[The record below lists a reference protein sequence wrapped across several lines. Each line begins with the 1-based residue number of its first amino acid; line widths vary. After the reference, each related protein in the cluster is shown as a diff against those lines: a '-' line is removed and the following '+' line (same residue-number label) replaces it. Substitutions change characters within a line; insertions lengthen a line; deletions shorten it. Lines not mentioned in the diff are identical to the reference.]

1 MRLYTRCARCIVLL
15 QGSLEIQSTPLQL
28 TTRSLSARSSTS
40 TSSASSS
47 KRPGSGVRKRKHEG
61 SLKSASDSRL
71 IRTSN
76 STHSHK
82 LEKER
87 VGTLVNESTVNPG
100 DGVGPSPGHSQAN
113 SGGFNIGH
121 HLVEQGAGLLDNCSS
136 GSLSPEMDQFLWGVD
151 KALQSPGHS
160 VPSSN
165 HVSGH
170 QRKGLISSTVPHGD
184 QKERNTFAKSTHL
197 GSVSERTKRTHKPV
211 IAVNFP
217 NAPATDPVQQE
228 PTERPDTQP
237 SVGSGSSQLKP
248 DHVQSIDQETK
259 ISHTLSAGSGSSCLN
274 SKPVGP
280 SSESAVGD
288 SSLIPPLVAPD
299 IEVQRCVAASRIQR
313 WYRSMREQR
322 YAQVHSLLQEKK
334 EELNRSRVEELQRQ
348 QNEVRET

>member
-1 MRLYTRCARCIVLL
+1 M
-15 QGSLEIQSTPLQL
+15 
-28 TTRSLSARSSTS
+28 
-40 TSSASSS
+40 
-47 KRPGSGVRKRKHEG
+47 
-61 SLKSASDSRL
+61 
-71 IRTSN
+71 
-76 STHSHK
+76 
-82 LEKER
+82 
-87 VGTLVNESTVNPG
+87 GTLVNGSTVNPG

-160 VPSSN
+160 VPSSS

-170 QRKGLISSTVPHGD
+170 QKKGLISLTVPRGD
-184 QKERNTFAKSTHL
+184 QKERNTSA
-197 GSVSERTKRTHKPV
+197 KRTHKPL

-217 NAPATDPVQQE
+217 NAPATDPVQQK

-248 DHVQSIDQETK
+248 DHEQSIDQETK
-259 ISHTLSAGSGSSCLN
+259 VSHALSAGSGSSCLN

-288 SSLIPPLVAPD
+288 SNLIPPLVAPG
-299 IEVQRCVAASRIQR
+299 IEVQRRVAASRIQR
-313 WYRSMREQR
+313 WYRSVREQR